1 MIDRS
6 APAKVLFGLSML
18 VAGAGCAAAQTVGAD
33 ETVTPDGAVVPPLAL
48 TADQQNVIYNAVM
61 RQGLKPA
68 TGNVSPAIGAPV
80 PQSAN
85 LPELPL
91 EDDLTFDGASLLK
104 YAMLER
110 DIIVV
115 DPVQMR
121 VVAIIHG
128 RTQP

>member
-1 MIDRS
+1 
-6 APAKVLFGLSML
+6 
-18 VAGAGCAAAQTVGAD
+18 
-33 ETVTPDGAVVPPLAL
+33 
-48 TADQQNVIYNAVM
+48 M
-61 RQGLKPA
+61 RQGIKPA
-68 TGNVSPAIGAPV
+68 TGDIPPAIGAPV
-80 PQSAN
+80 PQPAN

-91 EDDLTFDGASLLK
+91 QNDLTFEGASVLK

-115 DPVQMR
+115 DPVRMR

>member
-1 MIDRS
+1 MIDRF

-18 VAGAGCAAAQTVGAD
+18 VVSAGCAAAQTVEPD
-33 ETVTPDGAVVPPLAL
+33 ETVTPDGAMVPRLAL
-48 TADQQNVIYNAVM
+48 TADQQNSIFNAVM
-61 RQGLKPA
+61 RQGIKPA
-68 TGNVSPAIGAPV
+68 TRDIPPAIGAPV
-80 PQSAN
+80 PQPAN

-91 EDDLTFDGASLLK
+91 QQDLTFDGASILK

-115 DPVQMR
+115 DPVRMR
-121 VVAIIHG
+121 VVAIIRG

>member
-1 MIDRS
+1 MIKRFAS
-6 APAKVLFGLSML
+6 PKMLFGLSML
-18 VAGAGCAAAQTVGAD
+18 VVSAGCAAAQTVEPD
-33 ETVTPDGAVVPPLAL
+33 ETVTPEGAMVPRLAL
-48 TADQQNVIYNAVM
+48 TPDQQSAIFNAVM
-61 RQGLKPA
+61 RQGIKPA
-68 TGNVSPAIGAPV
+68 TGDIPCAIGAPV
-80 PQSAN
+80 PQPAN

-91 EDDLTFDGASLLK
+91 QDDVTFEGASVLK

-121 VVAIIHG
+121 VVAIIRG